1 MGDEGARRRRTW
13 QKNVERYDWTPFVK
27 TGAELDDFVAT
38 EQKRVKEIVVDEL
51 GIGK

>member
-1 MGDEGARRRRTW
+1 MKTPAW

-27 TGAELDDFVAT
+27 TGRELDDFVAS
-38 EQKRVKEIVVDEL
+38 EQKRVQAIVADL